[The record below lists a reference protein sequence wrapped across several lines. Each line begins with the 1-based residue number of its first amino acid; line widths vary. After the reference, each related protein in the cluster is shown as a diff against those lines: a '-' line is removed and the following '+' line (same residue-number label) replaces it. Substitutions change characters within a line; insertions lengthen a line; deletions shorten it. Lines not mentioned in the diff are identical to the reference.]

1 MAYEDLRSFLNDL
14 EARGWLRRVS
24 APVDRE
30 LEISEIT
37 RRVVKARGPA
47 LWFERVRGFEV
58 PVVTNLFGTY
68 ERMALALGV
77 SSLEEPAERL
87 KQWLRPDRLPQG
99 IWEGIRAL
107 PGWAEMAGYL
117 PRRVRRAPCQEV
129 VRKEPTI
136 DFLPVLK
143 CWPEDA
149 GPFITLPLVFTRD
162 HDGRQNVGM
171 YRMQVF
177 DGRTLGLH
185 WQVHKDGAAIWRE
198 ARRRGDRLEVAV
210 ALGGDPVL
218 IYAATAPLPRGIGEL
233 LLAGFLRRQAVP
245 LVRCLSV
252 DLEVPAEA
260 EIVLEG
266 YVEPEELRT
275 EGPFGDH
282 TGFYSPA
289 EPYPVMHLTCVT
301 HRRDPVYPATVVGPP
316 PMEDAYLG
324 LATERLFRPLVQTFL
339 PEVVDLHL
347 PAAGAF
353 HNWVIVSIKK
363 EYPGQARKVMHG
375 LWGLGQ
381 LALSKFIVVVD
392 AEVDVHD
399 LEQVIW
405 QVGANVDP
413 ARDLVLGQGP
423 LDALDHAPN
432 LVGYGGKLGIDA
444 TRKGPREGYSREWP
458 KALSMSRAVE
468 DLVERRWKEY
478 GL

>member
-1 MAYEDLRSFLNDL
+1 MAYNDLRSFLTEL
-14 EARGWLRRVS
+14 ESRGWLARIRTE
-24 APVDRE
+24 VDRE

-37 RRVVKARGPA
+37 QRIVKAGGPA
-47 LWFERVRGFEV
+47 LWFERVKGFEV
-58 PVVTNLFGTY
+58 PVVTNLLGTY
-68 ERMALALGV
+68 ERLTLALGV
-77 SSLEEPAERL
+77 SSLEEPVERL
-87 KQWLRPDRLPQG
+87 RQWLRLDQRSPGLWDKLKVLP
-99 IWEGIRAL
+99 EL
-107 PGWAEMAGYL
+107 AELGAYL

-129 VRKEPTI
+129 VRKEPSI

-149 GPFITLPLVFTRD
+149 APFLTLPLVITRD
-162 HDGRQNVGM
+162 TTGRHNLGM

-177 DGRTLGLH
+177 DDRTLGLH

-198 ARRRGDRLEVAV
+198 ACARGERLEVAV

-218 IYAATAPLPRGIGEL
+218 TYVATAPLPRGVNEL
-233 LLAGFLRRQAVP
+233 FLAGFLRREGVP
-245 LVRCLSV
+245 VVRCLTV

-266 YVEPEELRT
+266 YVEPGELRR

-282 TGFYSPA
+282 TGFYSP
-289 EPYPVMHLTCVT
+289 PDLYPVMRLTCVT
-301 HRRDPVYPATVVGPP
+301 HRRDPIYPATVVGPP

-324 LATERLFRPLVQTFL
+324 LATERLFLPLVQGFL

-347 PAAGAF
+347 PPAGAF
-353 HNWVIVSIKK
+353 HNWVIVSIRK
-363 EYPGQARKVMHG
+363 EYPGQAQKVMHG

-381 LALSKFIVVVD
+381 LSLSKFIVVVD

-399 LEQVIW
+399 LNQVLWHI
-405 QVGANVDP
+405 GANVDP
-413 ARDLVLGQGP
+413 ARDLVLSRGP
-423 LDALDHAPN
+423 LDVLDHAPN

-444 TRKGPREGYSREWP
+444 TRKGPGEGYPREWP
-458 KALSMSRAVE
+458 RQLTMTEAVK
-468 DLVERRWKEY
+468 DLVTRRWKEY